1 MNYGRNLKQDKKIVI
16 TVSFIKSLVGW
27 GKRKGFQ
34 LNVFTVK
41 KQENELVRVVILLVK
56 KLSASTRKILVQK
69 FEYTIHLKHLG
80 FLTTRSFKRR
90 YLKHTFAIISRI

>member
-80 FLTTRSFKRR
+80 FLTTRSF
-90 YLKHTFAIISRI
+90 

>member
-69 FEYTIHLKHLG
+69 CEYTIHLKHLG
-80 FLTTRSFKRR
+80 FLTTRSF
-90 YLKHTFAIISRI
+90 

>member
-56 KLSASTRKILVQK
+56 KLSASTRKNLVQK
-69 FEYTIHLKHLG
+69 CEYTIHLKHLG
-80 FLTTRSFKRR
+80 FLTTRS
-90 YLKHTFAIISRI
+90 L

>member
-16 TVSFIKSLVGW
+16 TVLFIKSLVGW

-80 FLTTRSFKRR
+80 FLTTRSF
-90 YLKHTFAIISRI
+90 